1 MSDIQVKTSA
11 MSPWQ
16 LLAAAFTA
24 QAAISFVELGVP
36 ILAPFIKDGLGLSVF
51 ALGVLVAALNVGRLI
66 GAVPAGQLADRLGE
80 RRVLV
85 ASGVGLAGF
94 AALAS
99 TGSYGP
105 LVVALVCAGVF
116 SGAATPAGSRLI
128 LAAFP
133 RERRGLP
140 MGIRQAAIPMGGLLA
155 AIALPFLADAW
166 GWRATLAAATVAPLA
181 GAAVVALSRMPTA
194 GGTDGGGLADLAH
207 VTRSRKIVLAGMWA
221 FVFVGGQYALLTY
234 LALYLEDDLGVARTE
249 AFAMVAVANLTG
261 VAGRLAWGWLS
272 DRFLGSRRRPGLV
285 ALSLLGVLS
294 TALLAAAPAAHA
306 TLVAGAGAALGG
318 FCLIGWQGLWVT
330 MVSELGPPGSAGTA
344 VGFGM
349 LFTNAGIVVWPPL
362 LGLAADLTGSLRWS
376 WVVLGAALVVALLP
390 LSQIPRVAR

>member
-1 MSDIQVKTSA
+1 V
-11 MSPWQ
+11 SPRQ
-16 LLAAAFTA
+16 LLAAAFAA

-36 ILAPFIKDGLGLSVF
+36 ILAPFIRDDLALSAF
-51 ALGVLVAALNVGRLI
+51 ALGVLVSSLNVGRLV
-66 GAVPAGQLADRLGE
+66 GAVPAGQLADRFGE
-80 RRVLV
+80 QRVLIG
-85 ASGVGLAGF
+85 AGVGLAGF

-99 TGSYGP
+99 TGSYG
-105 LVVALVCAGVF
+105 VVVGALICAGAF

-140 MGIRQAAIPMGGLLA
+140 MGIRQAAIPVGGLIA
-155 AIALPFLADAW
+155 AIALPLAAHAW
-166 GWRATLAAATVAPLA
+166 GWRTTLAVAALTPLV
-181 GAAVVALSRMPTA
+181 GAAVVARSRMPRERRA
-194 GGTDGGGLADLAH
+194 EGDGRGVLGQ
-207 VTRSRKIVLAGMWA
+207 VRRSRKIVYAGLWA

-234 LALYLEDDLGVARTE
+234 LALYLEDDLGTSRTE
-249 AFAMVAVANLTG
+249 AFAMVALANLAG
-261 VAGRLAWGWLS
+261 VAGRLGWGWLS

-285 ALSLLGVLS
+285 ALSVLGIAS
-294 TALLAAAPAAHA
+294 TALLAAAPASHA
-306 TLVAGAGAALGG
+306 TLVAGAGAILGG

-362 LGLAADLTGSLRWS
+362 LGLAADVTGSLRWS
-376 WVVLGAALVVALLP
+376 WVVLGAALALALWP
-390 LSQIPRVAR
+390 LRRIRFVGR